1 MKMKKLFIITVLIFS
16 AFAMFASNID
26 RVYAAEDT
34 PSWAKTSNK
43 ISCGPIS
50 NMPKSIPHA
59 TSLIVLFIE
68 ILTPAL
74 LIVMGSIDLYK
85 AIASGKEDNIK
96 KNRDAF
102 ISRLVAA
109 LIVFL
114 IIAITK
120 VVINVVAKSQGN
132 SSSVA
137 CVNCFISDKC

>member
-1 MKMKKLFIITVLIFS
+1 MKKIFIITVLIFS

-26 RVYAAEDT
+26 RVYAADDT
-34 PSWAKTSNK
+34 PSWANSTNK
-43 ISCGPIS
+43 VSCGPIS

-102 ISRLVAA
+102 INRLVAA

-120 VVINVVAKSQGN
+120 IVVNIAASSQGN
-132 SSSVA
+132 KSSIA
-137 CVNCFISDKC
+137 CVNCFISEKC